1 MNTNE
6 KKTVKVEKKMMI
18 ITKCNY
24 QNRPICIGNNTN
36 ANVSVIITF
45 MKTNNKT
52 INMGKIK
59 VKNK

>member
-52 INMGKIK
+52 INMGK
-59 VKNK
+59 N